1 MGKPPTTEW
10 GRRAAAVGLD
20 RETLAT
26 MAGIALKNVT
36 EGLQGKRDG
45 GVPMH
50 LRTIILAGEAM
61 PEEARASWI
70 AATREEAKG

>member
-1 MGKPPTTEW
+1 MGKPPATEW

-26 MAGIALKNVT
+26 MAGVAKKNVT
-36 EGLQGKRDG
+36 EGLKGERVG

-50 LRTIILAGEAM
+50 LRTIVLAGEVM
-61 PEEARASWI
+61 TEDQRAAWL
-70 AATREEAKG
+70 AAVMAEN